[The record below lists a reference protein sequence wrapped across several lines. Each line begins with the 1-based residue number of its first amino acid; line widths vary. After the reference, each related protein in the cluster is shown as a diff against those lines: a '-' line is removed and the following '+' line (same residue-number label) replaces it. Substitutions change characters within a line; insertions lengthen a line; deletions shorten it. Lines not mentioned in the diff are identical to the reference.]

1 MDATPYLLV
10 QLSDTHITHPGR
22 LISGRIDTAA
32 ALRHAVARVLQVQP
46 RPVAVLVSGDL
57 VDAGHPAEYAQLREL
72 LAPLSDAGFALALLP
87 GNHDARGPLQAAFAG
102 LPGVHCGEPG
112 APALQYALD
121 LPGPLRLV
129 VLDSLVDGRP
139 EGGLD
144 DARLARADALLA
156 ERPDLPTL
164 VALHHPPHAT
174 GLAVMDTMSLQH
186 GLAGFE
192 ALIARHPQVQRVV
205 CGHLH
210 RLTLGRVAHAAAVSA
225 PSTAH
230 QLALDLRTDAPL
242 ALAPEPAGWLI
253 HAWGPGL
260 PLVSHLAL
268 AGTPD
273 GVRELQP
280 TGPRGSPEAAPPEP
294 QAE

>member
-10 QLSDTHITHPGR
+10 QLSDPHITHPGR
-22 LISGRIDTAA
+22 LISGRVDTAA
-32 ALRHAVARVLQVQP
+32 ALRHAVERVLQIQP
-46 RPVAVLVSGDL
+46 RPVAVLISGDL
-57 VDAGHPAEYAQLREL
+57 VDAGHPAEYGQLRGL
-72 LAPLSDAGFALALLP
+72 LQPLLDAGLPLALLP

-102 LPGVHCGEPG
+102 RPGVHCGEAG
-112 APALQYALD
+112 AAAIQYALD

-144 DARLARADALLA
+144 EARLAQAEALLA
-156 ERPDLPTL
+156 ERPDMPTL

-174 GLAVMDTMSLQH
+174 GLAAMDGMALQQ

-210 RLTLGRVAHAAAVSA
+210 RLTLGRVAHAAVLSA

-230 QLALDLRTDAPL
+230 QVALDLAPDAPL
-242 ALAPEPAGWLI
+242 AIALEPAGWLV

-260 PLVSHLAL
+260 PLASHLAH
-268 AGTPD
+268 AG
-273 GVRELQP
+273 
-280 TGPRGSPEAAPPEP
+280 
-294 QAE
+294 QAEVIADL